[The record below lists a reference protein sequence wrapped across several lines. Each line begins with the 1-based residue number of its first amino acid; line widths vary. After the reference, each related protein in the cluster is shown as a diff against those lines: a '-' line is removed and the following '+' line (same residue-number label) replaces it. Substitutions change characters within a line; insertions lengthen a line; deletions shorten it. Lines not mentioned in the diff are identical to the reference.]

1 MDEHHDLPP
10 HEHSTAAGLG
20 AEGRSSLCRFGP
32 ASMCP
37 DGQGQA
43 KAGTFCPSQPAFEL
57 RDYQQRIVARAIDLF
72 CTHGVRSVLIDS
84 PTGSGKTL
92 MGLLIAREMAR
103 RCGVRV
109 GWVAMRRHLLAQAA
123 AEDRRFGIE
132 SGCAWISMFEKH
144 PPPGISMLVVD
155 EAQHDAAASMAH
167 LHNTLQPRFILGLS
181 ATPFRSDRLKLCFNT
196 VIRDAGI
203 HRLIQDGYLSRFAH
217 YTLPEYSPAAVVECY
232 VREPGLWGKSI
243 MYFHTLRECWQA
255 YRLFERA
262 GVAAEVVHGTSDRE
276 AQIDAFHQGR
286 VRVLL
291 NCLLLGE
298 GFDAP
303 DLGTVFCRPSGR
315 GVAVQACGRVLRRH
329 ADIPLKRVVQCR
341 ATRWPFTRTAAPH
354 CQYLWEGGEWR
365 SIESNQRVQ
374 TASARVMQTLA
385 LTEVKLPAFLT
396 RHRSTR
402 L

>member
-1 MDEHHDLPP
+1 MGMQAHPQ
-10 HEHSTAAGLG
+10 AGSISG
-20 AEGRSSLCRFGP
+20 A
-32 ASMCP
+32 
-37 DGQGQA
+37 
-43 KAGTFCPSQPAFEL
+43 QPAPLLPGTCGQPFEP
-57 RDYQQRIVARAIDLF
+57 REYQQRIVARAVDLF
-72 CTHGVRSVLIDS
+72 CTQGVRSVLIDS

-92 MGLLIAREMAR
+92 MGLLIAREMMQ

-123 AEDRRFGIE
+123 AEERRFGLE
-132 SGCAWISMFEKH
+132 TGCAWISMFEKN
-144 PPPGISMLVVD
+144 PPGGITMLVVD

-167 LHNTLQPRFILGLS
+167 LHNTLRPRFILGLS

-232 VREPGLWGKSI
+232 LHQPALWGKSI
-243 MYFHTLRECWQA
+243 MYFHTLAQCRQA
-255 YRLFERA
+255 CRLLAAAGARA
-262 GVAAEVVHGTSDRE
+262 ELVHGSSDRE
-276 AQIDAFHQGR
+276 EQLAAFAQGEVQ
-286 VRVLL
+286 VLV

-298 GFDAP
+298 GFDCA

-329 ADIPLKRVVQCR
+329 PAVPLKRVVQCR

-354 CQYLWEGGEWR
+354 CQYVWEGGEWR
-365 SIESNQRVQ
+365 SIEANRRVEA
-374 TASARVMQTLA
+374 ASARVMQALA
-385 LTEVKLPAFLT
+385 AAEVTLPAYLT
-396 RHRSTR
+396 RQRSAR
-402 L
+402 R